1 MTEPTEHA
9 SQQVPAEH
17 GQPTPGMQLAM
28 RRQQFNWTVDQVA
41 RQLNLAPRQVIAMEA
56 DDYGAL
62 PGMAVARG
70 FIRAYAKLLQLDAT
84 PMLAQI
90 AQAPGAA
97 EQAIPLRRA
106 IPTAT
111 FMPHRA
117 ASRRRQRG
125 PGKLLMIGG
134 VIVVAFAAAALI
146 SQRDRLAEL
155 LPPSIAERL
164 NKEAAPAPTPA
175 VDKPGRVVETD
186 VTPPLSHADA
196 ATGTASATGIAI
208 ATATAQQA
216 ASTPA
221 PAGATP
227 EPLAQ
232 SPAPATQA
240 PLAVAT
246 PASALV
252 LSFKQDSWVEVKRA
266 DNSTVAARVMRA
278 GTTESF
284 DLAGPLSLTVGNARG
299 VEASVRG
306 EPLNLSG
313 TTRNNVARMTVK

>member
-28 RRQQFNWTVDQVA
+28 RRQQFNWTVEQVA
-41 RQLNLAPRQVIAMEA
+41 RQLNLAPRQILAMEA

-90 AQAPGAA
+90 AQVPGMA

-106 IPTAT
+106 IPTTT
-111 FMPHRA
+111 FTPHRA

-134 VIVVAFAAAALI
+134 VVVVAFAAAALI

-155 LPPSIAERL
+155 MPPSVAERL
-164 NKEAAPAPTPA
+164 SKDAAPAPTA
-175 VDKPGRVVETD
+175 AADKPGRVVETE

-196 ATGTASATGIAI
+196 GG
-208 ATATAQQA
+208 AQQA
-216 ASTPA
+216 APTSVAAGMTPEPPAPPA
-221 PAGATP
+221 PAA
-227 EPLAQ
+227 
-232 SPAPATQA
+232 QA

-252 LSFKQDSWVEVKRA
+252 LNFKQDSWVEVKRS
-266 DNSTVAARVMRA
+266 DNSTVVARVMRA

-306 EPLNLSG
+306 EPLNLAG
-313 TTRNNVARMTVK
+313 TTRNNVARVTVK

>member
-1 MTEPTEHA
+1 MSDFSMTEPTEHA
-9 SQQVPAEH
+9 GQQAPAEH
-17 GQPTPGMQLAM
+17 GQPAPGMQLAM

-41 RQLNLAPRQVIAMEA
+41 RQLNLAPRQVLAMEA

-70 FIRAYAKLLQLDAT
+70 FIRAYAKLLQLDAA

-90 AQAPGAA
+90 GQAPGAA
-97 EQAIPLRRA
+97 EAAIPLRRA
-106 IPTAT
+106 IPTTT

-125 PGKLLMIGG
+125 PGRLLMIGG

-155 LPPSIAERL
+155 LPPSVAERL
-164 NKEAAPAPTPA
+164 NNQAAPAPTVA
-175 VDKPGRVVETD
+175 ADKPGRVVETD
-186 VTPPLSHADA
+186 VTPPLSHA
-196 ATGTASATGIAI
+196 GASP
-208 ATATAQQA
+208 AQQA
-216 ASTPA
+216 APAPAPAGMAPELSTSTSTPA
-221 PAGATP
+221 PAATT
-227 EPLAQ
+227 A
-232 SPAPATQA
+232 AQA
-240 PLAVAT
+240 PLASAS
-246 PASALV
+246 PASAL
-252 LSFKQDSWVEVKRA
+252 LLNFKQDSWVEVKRA
-266 DNSTVAARVMRA
+266 DNSTVVARVMRA

-306 EPLNLSG
+306 EPLNLAG
-313 TTRNNVARMTVK
+313 TTRNNVARVTVK

>member
-9 SQQVPAEH
+9 SQQPPAEH

-41 RQLNLAPRQVIAMEA
+41 RQLNLAPRQILAMEA
-56 DDYGAL
+56 DDFGAL

-90 AQAPGAA
+90 AQVPGVA

-106 IPTAT
+106 IPTT
-111 FMPHRA
+111 TYMPHRA

-134 VIVVAFAAAALI
+134 AIVVAFAAAALI

-155 LPPSIAERL
+155 MPTSVAERL
-164 NKEAAPAPTPA
+164 NKEAAPAPA
-175 VDKPGRVVETD
+175 AGADQSGRVVETE
-186 VTPPLSHADA
+186 VTPPLSHADPA
-196 ATGTASATGIAI
+196 AVQQPAPTPVTAGMTPDPSA
-208 ATATAQQA
+208 
-216 ASTPA
+216 PA
-221 PAGATP
+221 PAA
-227 EPLAQ
+227 
-232 SPAPATQA
+232 QA
-240 PLAVAT
+240 PLAVPG

-252 LSFKQDSWVEVKRA
+252 LNFKQDSWVEVKRS
-266 DNSTVAARVMRA
+266 DNSTVVARVMRA

-306 EPLNLSG
+306 EPLNLTG
-313 TTRNNVARMTVK
+313 TTRNNVARVTVK

>member
-9 SQQVPAEH
+9 GQQAEH

-28 RRQQFNWTVDQVA
+28 RRQQFNWTVEQVA
-41 RQLNLAPRQVIAMEA
+41 RQLNLAPRQILAMEA

-70 FIRAYAKLLQLDAT
+70 FIRAYAKLLKLDAA

-106 IPTAT
+106 IPTTT

-117 ASRRRQRG
+117 ASRRQRG
-125 PGKLLMIGG
+125 PGRLLMVGG

-155 LPPSIAERL
+155 VPSSIADRL
-164 NKEAAPAPTPA
+164 GGETAPASVAA

-186 VTPPLSHADA
+186 VAPPLSHADA
-196 ATGTASATGIAI
+196 PQQQPASPPVPTGMTPEL
-208 ATATAQQA
+208 
-216 ASTPA
+216 STPA
-221 PAGATP
+221 PAA
-227 EPLAQ
+227 
-232 SPAPATQA
+232 QA
-240 PLAVAT
+240 PLAAPA

-252 LSFKQDSWVEVKRA
+252 LNFKQDSWVEVKRA
-266 DNSTVAARVMRA
+266 DNTTVVARVMRA
-278 GTTESF
+278 GSTETF
-284 DLAGPLSLTVGNARG
+284 DLAGPLSITVGNARG

-306 EPLNLSG
+306 EPLNLAG
-313 TTRNNVARMTVK
+313 TTRNNVARLTVK

>member
-9 SQQVPAEH
+9 SQPVPADH

-41 RQLNLAPRQVIAMEA
+41 RQLNLAPRQILAMEG

-90 AQAPGAA
+90 AQAPGMA

-106 IPTAT
+106 IPTTT
-111 FMPHRA
+111 FTPHRA
-117 ASRRRQRG
+117 ASRRGQRG
-125 PGKLLMIGG
+125 PGKLLMVGG
-134 VIVVAFAAAALI
+134 LVVLAFAAAALV

-155 LPPSIAERL
+155 MPPSLAERL
-164 NKEAAPAPTPA
+164 NRDATPASTVA
-175 VDKPGRVVETD
+175 VDKPGRVVETE
-186 VTPPLSHADA
+186 VTPPLSHAD
-196 ATGTASATGIAI
+196 TAST
-208 ATATAQQA
+208 QQA
-216 ASTPA
+216 TPTTASSGAAAEPVA
-221 PAGATP
+221 P
-227 EPLAQ
+227 
-232 SPAPATQA
+232 SPAPAAQG
-240 PLAVAT
+240 PLAVAS
-246 PASALV
+246 PASASALV
-252 LSFKQDSWVEVKRA
+252 LSFKQDSWVEVKRL
-266 DNSTVAARVMRA
+266 DNTTVVARVMRA

-306 EPLNLSG
+306 EPLNLAG
-313 TTRNNVARMTVK
+313 TTKNNVARVTVK

>member
-1 MTEPTEHA
+1 MSDFSMTEPTEHA

-41 RQLNLAPRQVIAMEA
+41 RQLNLAPRQILAMEA

-90 AQAPGAA
+90 AQAPGMA

-106 IPTAT
+106 IPTTT
-111 FMPHRA
+111 FTPHRA

-125 PGKLLMIGG
+125 PGKLLIIGG
-134 VIVVAFAAAALI
+134 AVVVAFAAAALI

-155 LPPSIAERL
+155 LPPSVAERL
-164 NKEAAPAPTPA
+164 SKDAAPAATA
-175 VDKPGRVVETD
+175 AADKPGRVVETE

-196 ATGTASATGIAI
+196 GS
-208 ATATAQQA
+208 AQQA
-216 ASTPA
+216 APVPAATTAEPPA
-221 PAGATP
+221 PA
-227 EPLAQ
+227 
-232 SPAPATQA
+232 PAAQA

-246 PASALV
+246 PAPASALV
-252 LSFKQDSWVEVKRA
+252 LSFKQDSWVEVKRP
-266 DNSTVAARVMRA
+266 DNSTVVARVMRA

-306 EPLNLSG
+306 EPLNLAG
-313 TTRNNVARMTVK
+313 TTRNNVARVTVK

>member
-9 SQQVPAEH
+9 SQQTPAEH

-41 RQLNLAPRQVIAMEA
+41 RQLNLAPRQILAMET

-90 AQAPGAA
+90 AQIPGVA

-111 FMPHRA
+111 FTPHRA
-117 ASRRRQRG
+117 ASHRRQRG
-125 PGKLLMIGG
+125 PGKLLMVGG
-134 VIVVAFAAAALI
+134 VVVLAFAAAALI

-155 LPPSIAERL
+155 MPPSVAERL
-164 NKEAAPAPTPA
+164 NKEAAPTAA
-175 VDKPGRVVETD
+175 ADKPGRVVETD
-186 VTPPLSHADA
+186 VTPPLSHADS
-196 ATGTASATGIAI
+196 AS
-208 ATATAQQA
+208 AQQA
-216 ASTPA
+216 APNPVPAAPAPEPATPA
-221 PAGATP
+221 PV
-227 EPLAQ
+227 
-232 SPAPATQA
+232 PAAQA
-240 PLAVAT
+240 PLAAAT
-246 PASALV
+246 PASSALV
-252 LSFKQDSWVEVKRA
+252 LNFKQDSWVEVKRA
-266 DNSTVAARVMRA
+266 DNSTVVARVMRA

-306 EPLNLSG
+306 EPLNLAG
-313 TTRNNVARMTVK
+313 TTRNNVARVTVK

>member
-41 RQLNLAPRQVIAMEA
+41 RQLNLAPRQILAMEG

-90 AQAPGAA
+90 AQAPGMA

-106 IPTAT
+106 IPTTT

-134 VIVVAFAAAALI
+134 VVVVAFAAAALI

-155 LPPSIAERL
+155 VPKSVAERL
-164 NKEAAPAPTPA
+164 NKEAAPAPTA
-175 VDKPGRVVETD
+175 AADKPGRVVETE
-186 VTPPLSHADA
+186 VTPPLSHAD
-196 ATGTASATGIAI
+196 
-208 ATATAQQA
+208 TATAQQA
-216 ASTPA
+216 APTPAPAGVRPELSTPA
-221 PAGATP
+221 PA
-227 EPLAQ
+227 
-232 SPAPATQA
+232 PAAQA

-252 LSFKQDSWVEVKRA
+252 LNFKQDSWVEVKRS
-266 DNSTVAARVMRA
+266 DNSTVVARVMRA

-284 DLAGPLSLTVGNARG
+284 DLAGPLSVTVGNARG

-306 EPLNLSG
+306 EPLNLTG
-313 TTRNNVARMTVK
+313 TTRNNVARVTVK

>member
-9 SQQVPAEH
+9 SQQTPAEH

-41 RQLNLAPRQVIAMEA
+41 RQLNLAPRQILAMET

-90 AQAPGAA
+90 AQIPGAA
-97 EQAIPLRRA
+97 QQAIPLRRA
-106 IPTAT
+106 IPTPT

-117 ASRRRQRG
+117 ASHRRQRG
-125 PGKLLMIGG
+125 PGKLLMVGG
-134 VIVVAFAAAALI
+134 VVVLAFAAAALI

-155 LPPSIAERL
+155 VPPSVAERL
-164 NKEAAPAPTPA
+164 NKEAAPTAA
-175 VDKPGRVVETD
+175 ADRPGRVVETD
-186 VTPPLSHADA
+186 VTPPLSQA
-196 ATGTASATGIAI
+196 GSTA
-208 ATATAQQA
+208 AQQPAPAPA
-216 ASTPA
+216 APTPEPATPA
-221 PAGATP
+221 PAA
-227 EPLAQ
+227 
-232 SPAPATQA
+232 QA
-240 PLAVAT
+240 PLAAAT
-246 PASALV
+246 PASSALV
-252 LSFKQDSWVEVKRA
+252 LNFRQDSWVEVKRA
-266 DNSTVAARVMRA
+266 DNSTVVARVMRA

-306 EPLNLSG
+306 EPLNLAG
-313 TTRNNVARMTVK
+313 TTRNNVARVTVK

>member
-9 SQQVPAEH
+9 SQQTPAEH

-41 RQLNLAPRQVIAMEA
+41 RQLNLAPRQILAMET

-90 AQAPGAA
+90 AQIPGVA

-111 FMPHRA
+111 FTPHRA

-134 VIVVAFAAAALI
+134 VVVVAFAAAALI

-155 LPPSIAERL
+155 VPPSVAERL
-164 NKEAAPAPTPA
+164 NKEAAPAPTA
-175 VDKPGRVVETD
+175 AADKPGRVVETD
-186 VTPPLSHADA
+186 VTPPLSHVD
-196 ATGTASATGIAI
+196 SAP
-208 ATATAQQA
+208 AQQA
-216 ASTPA
+216 APTPVPAAPTPEPATPA
-221 PAGATP
+221 PA
-227 EPLAQ
+227 
-232 SPAPATQA
+232 PAAQA
-240 PLAVAT
+240 PLAAAT
-246 PASALV
+246 PASSALV
-252 LSFKQDSWVEVKRA
+252 LNFKQDSWVEVKRA
-266 DNSTVAARVMRA
+266 DNSTVVARVMRA

-299 VEASVRG
+299 VDASVRG
-306 EPLNLSG
+306 EPLNLAG
-313 TTRNNVARMTVK
+313 TTRNNVARVTVK

>member
-1 MTEPTEHA
+1 MSDFSMTEPTEHA
-9 SQQVPAEH
+9 GQQAPAEH
-17 GQPTPGMQLAM
+17 GQPAPGMQLAM

-41 RQLNLAPRQVIAMEA
+41 RQLNLAPRQILAMEA

-70 FIRAYAKLLQLDAT
+70 FIRAYAKLLQLDAA

-90 AQAPGAA
+90 GQAPGAA
-97 EQAIPLRRA
+97 EAAIPLRRA
-106 IPTAT
+106 IPTTT

-155 LPPSIAERL
+155 LPPSVAERL
-164 NKEAAPAPTPA
+164 NSQAAPAPTVA
-175 VDKPGRVVETD
+175 ADKPGRVVETD

-196 ATGTASATGIAI
+196 S
-208 ATATAQQA
+208 TAQQA
-216 ASTPA
+216 APAPVPAGMTPELSTPV
-221 PAGATP
+221 PAATP
-227 EPLAQ
+227 A
-232 SPAPATQA
+232 AQA
-240 PLAVAT
+240 PLAPAK

-252 LSFKQDSWVEVKRA
+252 LNFKQDSWVEVKRA
-266 DNSTVAARVMRA
+266 DNSTVVARVMRA

-284 DLAGPLSLTVGNARG
+284 DMAGPLSLTVGNARG

-306 EPLNLSG
+306 EPLNLAG
-313 TTRNNVARMTVK
+313 TTRNNVARVTVK

>member
-41 RQLNLAPRQVIAMEA
+41 RQLNLAPRQIVAMEA

-90 AQAPGAA
+90 AQAPGMA

-106 IPTAT
+106 IPTTT
-111 FMPHRA
+111 FTPHRA

-125 PGKLLMIGG
+125 PGKLLTIGG

-155 LPPSIAERL
+155 VPPSVAERL
-164 NKEAAPAPTPA
+164 SKDAAPVPTA
-175 VDKPGRVVETD
+175 AADKLGRVVETE

-196 ATGTASATGIAI
+196 GGPL
-208 ATATAQQA
+208 QA
-216 ASTPA
+216 APVPLGTTTEPPA
-221 PAGATP
+221 PAPA
-227 EPLAQ
+227 AQ
-232 SPAPATQA
+232 V

-246 PASALV
+246 PASASALV
-252 LSFKQDSWVEVKRA
+252 LNFKQDSWVEVKRP
-266 DNSTVAARVMRA
+266 DNSTVVARVMRA

-306 EPLNLSG
+306 EPLNLTS
-313 TTRNNVARMTVK
+313 TTRNNVARVTVK

>member
-9 SQQVPAEH
+9 GQQAPAEH
-17 GQPTPGMQLAM
+17 GQPAPGMQLAM

-41 RQLNLAPRQVIAMEA
+41 RQLNLAPRQVLAMEA

-70 FIRAYAKLLQLDAT
+70 FIRAYAKLLQLDAA

-90 AQAPGAA
+90 GQAPGAA
-97 EQAIPLRRA
+97 EAAIPLRRA
-106 IPTAT
+106 IPTTT

-155 LPPSIAERL
+155 LPPSVAERL
-164 NKEAAPAPTPA
+164 NNQAAPAPTIA
-175 VDKPGRVVETD
+175 ADKPGRVVETD
-186 VTPPLSHADA
+186 VTPPLSHGDA
-196 ATGTASATGIAI
+196 SP
-208 ATATAQQA
+208 AQQA
-216 ASTPA
+216 ATAPVPAGMTPELSTPV
-221 PAGATP
+221 PAA
-227 EPLAQ
+227 
-232 SPAPATQA
+232 QA
-240 PLAVAT
+240 PLAPAT
-246 PASALV
+246 PASAL
-252 LSFKQDSWVEVKRA
+252 LLNFKQDSWVEVKRA
-266 DNSTVAARVMRA
+266 DNSTVVARVMRA

-306 EPLNLSG
+306 EPLNLAG
-313 TTRNNVARMTVK
+313 TTRNNVARVTVK

>member
-9 SQQVPAEH
+9 SQQPPAEH

-41 RQLNLAPRQVIAMEA
+41 RQLNLAPRQILAMEA
-56 DDYGAL
+56 DDFGAL

-70 FIRAYAKLLQLDAT
+70 FIRAYAKLLQLDAA

-90 AQAPGAA
+90 AQVPGVA

-106 IPTAT
+106 IPTT
-111 FMPHRA
+111 TYMPHRA

-134 VIVVAFAAAALI
+134 AIVVAFAVAALI

-155 LPPSIAERL
+155 MPPSVAERL
-164 NKEAAPAPTPA
+164 NKEAAPAPA
-175 VDKPGRVVETD
+175 AGADQSGRVVETE
-186 VTPPLSHADA
+186 VTPPLSHADPA
-196 ATGTASATGIAI
+196 AVQQPGPTPITAGTTPDL
-208 ATATAQQA
+208 
-216 ASTPA
+216 PA
-221 PAGATP
+221 PA
-227 EPLAQ
+227 
-232 SPAPATQA
+232 SAPAAQA

-252 LSFKQDSWVEVKRA
+252 LSFKQDSWVEVKRS
-266 DNSTVAARVMRA
+266 DNSTVVARVMRA

-306 EPLNLSG
+306 EPLNLAG
-313 TTRNNVARMTVK
+313 TTRNNVARVTVK